1 MMTETNDT
9 TPRRDVFVTNIID
22 YLSYH
27 EHLYY

>member
-1 MMTETNDT
+1 MTETNDDHVT
-9 TPRRDVFVTNIID
+9 TYIID